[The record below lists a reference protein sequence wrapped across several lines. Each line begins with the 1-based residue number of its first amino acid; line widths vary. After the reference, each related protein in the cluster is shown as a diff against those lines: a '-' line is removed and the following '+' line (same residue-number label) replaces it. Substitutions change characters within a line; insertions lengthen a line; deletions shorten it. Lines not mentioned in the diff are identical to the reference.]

1 MTDKAPRL
9 RRAVLQSSKDPR
21 RSPLF
26 HWLRN
31 HQRQLLATQTG
42 GCRHWAPLLAKA
54 IEAGVTDD
62 RGAQPTERVMRDTWR
77 KVRAEVLTQPDTQ
90 DGSLKKSR
98 KRQPRDLPIGWRP
111 TPLTTGAPSSA
122 LVVAV
127 PTATTSAAGEA
138 RKMSG
143 AEARLSLRKV
153 LSERSG
159 RIE

>member
-1 MTDKAPRL
+1 MTDKVPRL

-26 HWLRN
+26 HWLRK
-31 HQRQLLATQTG
+31 HQRLLLATQTG

-77 KVRAEVLTQPDTQ
+77 KIRAEVLTQPDTQ
-90 DGSLKKSR
+90 DGSLKEPR
-98 KRQPRDLPIGWRP
+98 KRQPRDLPMDWRP
-111 TPLTTGAPSSA
+111 TPLATGAPSSA
-122 LVVAV
+122 LVV
-127 PTATTSAAGEA
+127 PTATTDAAGEA

-143 AEARLSLRKV
+143 AEARLSLRQV
-153 LSERSG
+153 LAERSG

>member
-1 MTDKAPRL
+1 MIDKVPRL

-26 HWLRN
+26 HWLQK

-77 KVRAEVLTQPDTQ
+77 KVRAEVLTQSDTQ
-90 DGSLKKSR
+90 DGSLKEPR
-98 KRQPRDLPIGWRP
+98 KRQPRDLPMDWRP
-111 TPLTTGAPSSA
+111 TPLATGAPSSA
-122 LVVAV
+122 LVV
-127 PTATTSAAGEA
+127 PTATTDAAGEA

-143 AEARLSLRKV
+143 AEARLSLRQV
-153 LSERSG
+153 LAERSG